1 MTHPGRRSVQ
11 AMIVA
16 LAVAQAAAAQQFEL
30 RSRSATPWHAPMLA
44 NNGGIA
50 LDIDQSGH
58 LDVLLKGG
66 AALIADGNL
75 GFTWSQPGTRVP
87 TVGGLPNF
95 FDFAA
100 DVAGDGVPDLVGV
113 FASLSLTTDVYVN
126 SGLSGG
132 YFAPR
137 VAVGSVGGIV
147 TPILLRDFDGDTFP
161 DLLGHRYY
169 PTRENVLLR
178 NQGDGTFVEVS
189 ATSLPAMPMDP
200 VVAVADWTGDGLP
213 DMVVRSNG
221 ALLLLVN
228 AGGSFVS
235 AAVGLPVLAALQGLY
250 CADADADGDQDLLI
264 ATSAG
269 APLQLWLG
277 DGAGSF
283 TVSSAVLPAAG
294 TGHAFADLDGDLRAD
309 LVSIEASPLGQQLR
323 ARRNVGGLQFALIS
337 STLVDAT
344 MTLGEPLLADLE
356 GDGDLDA
363 IVGGSLFYL
372 NGGSLGFQALQL
384 LPIAETAVEDTIL
397 AGDLDGDESV
407 DLVIGDSLHRN
418 RGDGWFTNLG
428 AMIPSGARARALFDL
443 DNDDDL
449 DLVWTRA
456 TTGAFDAGILVNQS
470 GVLVAGPTFPG
481 TLLAGRVF
489 PDDFDNDGLVDL
501 VSESRQVLRNLGG
514 AAFAAVATLAVPSRP
529 VATGDFDSD
538 GQSDIVVAQGN
549 SWVLLQNLGNHV
561 FQAGQPVAGSIQR
574 AVVGDFDGDLRSD
587 LAVSFVAAVGSSN
600 AGHLRVWTLQP
611 AGWVG
616 GAALQDG
623 WETTG
628 NLAAGDFDRDGDL
641 DLVGQTLWTNLGSG
655 QFVTTSSGVQFSSA
669 LAVADIDA
677 DRDLDIVRA
686 ANETTGN
693 ARRPCV
699 FANRLV
705 DVDADRLFV
714 LGNTYTI
721 SVGSHFGSGP
731 GGAPAFIALA
741 LSRGP
746 ALSLPGI
753 GTLFVDPSSVVAVP
767 LGLTD
772 PTGRCAFPILLPRSP
787 VLAGMEVYWQGAVVG
802 ASSLRL
808 TGLWIDRLLL

>member
-1 MTHPGRRSVQ
+1 
-11 AMIVA
+11 
-16 LAVAQAAAAQQFEL
+16 
-30 RSRSATPWHAPMLA
+30 
-44 NNGGIA
+44 
-50 LDIDQSGH
+50 
-58 LDVLLKGG
+58 
-66 AALIADGNL
+66 
-75 GFTWSQPGTRVP
+75 
-87 TVGGLPNF
+87 
-95 FDFAA
+95 
-100 DVAGDGVPDLVGV
+100 
-113 FASLSLTTDVYVN
+113 
-126 SGLSGG
+126 
-132 YFAPR
+132 
-137 VAVGSVGGIV
+137 
-147 TPILLRDFDGDTFP
+147 
-161 DLLGHRYY
+161 
-169 PTRENVLLR
+169 VLLR
-178 NQGDGTFVEVS
+178 NQGDGTFVDVS

-221 ALLLLVN
+221 PLLLLVN
-228 AGGSFVS
+228 AGGSFAP
-235 AAVGLPVLAALQGLY
+235 AAVGLPVLTALQGLY

-283 TVSSAVLPAAG
+283 AASAAVLPAAG
-294 TGHAFADLDGDLRAD
+294 TGHAFADLDGDQRAD
-309 LVSIEASPLGQQLR
+309 LVSIEASPLGQLLR
-323 ARRNVGGLQFALIS
+323 VRRNVGGQQFPLVS
-337 STLVDAT
+337 SALVDAT
-344 MTLGEPLLADLE
+344 VTLGEPLLADLE

-372 NGGSLGFQALQL
+372 HDGNLGFQALQMQ
-384 LPIAETAVEDTIL
+384 PIAETAVEDTVL

-428 AMIPSGARARALFDL
+428 AVLPSGARARALFDL

-481 TLLAGRVF
+481 TLMAGRVF

-501 VSESRQVLRNLGG
+501 VSESRLVLRNLGG
-514 AAFAAVATLAVPSRP
+514 AAFAAVATLALPSRP
-529 VATGDFDSD
+529 VATGDFDVD
-538 GQSDIVVAQGN
+538 GQIDIVAAQG
-549 SWVLLQNLGNHV
+549 SSFVLLRNLGNHV
-561 FQAGQPVAGSIQR
+561 FQAGQSASGSIQR
-574 AVVGDFDGDLRSD
+574 AVVGDFDGDSRPD
-587 LAVSFVAAVGSSN
+587 LAVSFVAAAGATN
-600 AGHLRVWTLQP
+600 AGFLRVWTLQP

-616 GAALQDG
+616 GTALQDG
-623 WETTG
+623 FETAG

-641 DLVGQTLWTNLGSG
+641 DLVGQTLWTNLGGG
-655 QFVTTSSGVQFSSA
+655 QFVDATSGVQFSSA
-669 LAVADIDA
+669 LAVADLDM

-714 LGNTYTI
+714 LGHPYTVA
-721 SVGSHFGSGP
+721 VGSHPAAGP
-731 GGAPAFIALA
+731 GGAPALVALA

-746 ALSLPGI
+746 ALNLPGI
-753 GTLFVDPSSVVAVP
+753 GTLLIDPSSVVAVP
-767 LGLTD
+767 LGFTD

-802 ASSLRL
+802 SLGLQL